1 MLSPTS
7 TYRRRFLKHIAV
19 HGLACA
25 WLPSQLSTLNEAR
38 IEKVEAFAVRYPM
51 TGHFK
56 FFTGP
61 HGGQGRASVLVKIT
75 TADGMVGWGQSVPI
89 AKWSYETLE
98 TVQVVLQQYFAPAL
112 LGLDCTDLAAAQS
125 AMSKSVADGFSIG
138 MPIARAGVDL
148 ALHDLMGKRVGQSVA
163 QLWGRKTGPPLR
175 LSWTLNPRNLDEV
188 DALMA
193 AGKQRGYRDFN
204 IKVGP
209 DPDYDFALTSRVRE
223 LAPDAFLWTDANG
236 GYTPDAALKAAPLLA
251 KAGVSIL
258 EAPLKPNQI
267 QGYQKLTAMNALPI
281 LMDEGVITPVEL
293 REFIRLKMLNGVAM
307 KPSRCGG
314 LQSAK
319 AQIEM
324 LEQHGMMWVGSGL
337 TDPDV
342 SLAATLQL
350 FSAFG
355 LKTAAALNGPQFV
368 TESLL
373 KQPLEVVDG
382 SLAIPDGP
390 GLGVEID
397 EAKLADLVARTAA
410 TSRSDAALA
419 AALPA
424 HIDGGAELAALDLRW
439 NKQPGKSLALLAK
452 NKPLWKFH
460 YDAQQA
466 HCYFHP
472 LSLPDCPPLTVDSPA
487 DHVWHHGLWFSWKY
501 INGVNFWEN
510 AAGRNRPAGR
520 TSWLPPKVHTFPN
533 RAAKIVMEL
542 LYASPEHGELLT
554 EKRAL
559 QISPPAADGSYH
571 IDWTATFT
579 ALADEVTLDRTP
591 LPGEPGGQAWGGYAG
606 LSLRMANW
614 QNRSAQT
621 SDGLVQFNEQNRYRG
636 RHRAFDYQG
645 VQAGKDV
652 GICIEELAS
661 NLNEPTPWY
670 CIRSE
675 QMSFFTPAV
684 ICYGARTLRR
694 GDHFTLRYRIH
705 IHAGHWSL
713 QDLHQTLNSSH

>member
-1 MLSPTS
+1 MLPPTS

-25 WLPSQLSTLNEAR
+25 WLPSQLSALNGAR

-61 HGGQGRASVLVKIT
+61 HGGQGRASVMVKIT

-125 AMSKSVADGFSIG
+125 AMSNSVAAGFSIG

-236 GYTPDAALKAAPLLA
+236 GYTPDAAMKAAPLLA
-251 KAGVSIL
+251 EAGVSIL

-267 QGYQKLTAMNALPI
+267 EGYQILTAMNALPI

-319 AQIEM
+319 A
-324 LEQHGMMWVGSGL
+324 
-337 TDPDV
+337 
-342 SLAATLQL
+342 
-350 FSAFG
+350 
-355 LKTAAALNGPQFV
+355 
-368 TESLL
+368 
-373 KQPLEVVDG
+373 
-382 SLAIPDGP
+382 
-390 GLGVEID
+390 
-397 EAKLADLVARTAA
+397 
-410 TSRSDAALA
+410 
-419 AALPA
+419 
-424 HIDGGAELAALDLRW
+424 
-439 NKQPGKSLALLAK
+439 
-452 NKPLWKFH
+452 
-460 YDAQQA
+460 
-466 HCYFHP
+466 
-472 LSLPDCPPLTVDSPA
+472 
-487 DHVWHHGLWFSWKY
+487 
-501 INGVNFWEN
+501 
-510 AAGRNRPAGR
+510 
-520 TSWLPPKVHTFPN
+520 
-533 RAAKIVMEL
+533 
-542 LYASPEHGELLT
+542 
-554 EKRAL
+554 
-559 QISPPAADGSYH
+559 
-571 IDWTATFT
+571 
-579 ALADEVTLDRTP
+579 
-591 LPGEPGGQAWGGYAG
+591 
-606 LSLRMANW
+606 
-614 QNRSAQT
+614 
-621 SDGLVQFNEQNRYRG
+621 
-636 RHRAFDYQG
+636 
-645 VQAGKDV
+645 
-652 GICIEELAS
+652 
-661 NLNEPTPWY
+661 
-670 CIRSE
+670 
-675 QMSFFTPAV
+675 
-684 ICYGARTLRR
+684 
-694 GDHFTLRYRIH
+694 
-705 IHAGHWSL
+705 
-713 QDLHQTLNSSH
+713 